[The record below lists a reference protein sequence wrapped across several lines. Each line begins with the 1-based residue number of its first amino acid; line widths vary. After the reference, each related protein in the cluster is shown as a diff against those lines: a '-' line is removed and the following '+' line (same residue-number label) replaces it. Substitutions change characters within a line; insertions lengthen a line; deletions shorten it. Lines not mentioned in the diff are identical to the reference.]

1 MGSDTPGMKHHVHFA
16 SDRNLGKDVV
26 VPSRFTQKGRTF
38 AMTEGEELTQHKSAR
53 RDRALRVHRFV
64 RHRLVQMNSN
74 KAKD

>member
-1 MGSDTPGMKHHVHFA
+1 MISNARAFIVNRI
-16 SDRNLGKDVV
+16 S
-26 VPSRFTQKGRTF
+26 GRTF